1 MHYVFVTSQQN
12 KSTDPVVLWLNGGP
26 GCSSMLGLISEN
38 GPFSIPD
45 GSNNF
50 TQSENPWSWNR
61 VANVLYLQSPPGV
74 GFSQNFNP
82 KYVYND
88 TNTAIDNYEALQVW
102 FQRFPE
108 YRDRHFWI
116 TGESY
121 AGMYVPYTAQHIL
134 QQNEIK

>member
-1 MHYVFVTSQQN
+1 VIGYGHSQTAKEDFVPHFPWWGAYNNFQAYSGMLKIANASMHYVFVTSQQN

-61 VANVLYLQSPPGV
+61 VANVLYL
-74 GFSQNFNP
+74 
-82 KYVYND
+82 
-88 TNTAIDNYEALQVW
+88 
-102 FQRFPE
+102 
-108 YRDRHFWI
+108 
-116 TGESY
+116 
-121 AGMYVPYTAQHIL
+121 
-134 QQNEIK
+134 